1 MLCESERMAA
11 KSERRA
17 QAPLKRRLS
26 KSAKGR
32 LKKRLR
38 KEKGDVDN
46 KADQS
51 ENGNRE

>member
-1 MLCESERMAA
+1 MSDMIQSIALILKGSGNT
-11 KSERRA
+11 RRA
-17 QAPLKRRLS
+17 QAPLKRKLS

-38 KEKGDVDN
+38 KERSE
-46 KADQS
+46 S